1 MPRVSRLALVLLLAP
16 ACGLFPE
23 SDSDTNATTPDSATT
38 QDDPTTTGPMI
49 DPDPDSIPPE
59 PIVGERGN
67 GSFGYGCVEGR
78 DPACLGLTN
87 NKFPVLIAVG
97 GQFLLDYT
105 LNTGGLRQPESASKE
120 RIAYFGLYQALVAG
134 DTAMFVRGTS
144 DGKPFLLDF
153 TTLHVAT
160 PSEVV
165 LQRNDLAVNAIFLAP
180 DDEITIS
187 AYTRDA
193 NKVVLAGTLEFTWTL
208 AAEDIAVITG
218 TTGGGVRLRGL
229 APGKTT
235 LTASLGELS
244 ASVSLTVEGDP
255 DITTGGTSSTGD
267 TDTATGSTGAS
278 T

>member
-1 MPRVSRLALVLLLAP
+1 MLQTSRLALVLLLAP

-23 SDSDTNATTPDSATT
+23 SDSEPNTTTSAGGTT
-38 QDDPTTTGPMI
+38 LDDPTTTGPAI
-49 DPDPDSIPPE
+49 DPDPDSIPPA

-67 GSFGYGCVEGR
+67 SSFGYGCVGGR

-87 NKFPVLIAVG
+87 NKFPALIAVG
-97 GQFLLDYT
+97 GQFLLDYMP
-105 LNTGGLRQPESASKE
+105 GGGGVRQPESASEE
-120 RIAYFGLYQALVAG
+120 RITYFGLYQALVAG
-134 DTAMFVRGTS
+134 DTAMFVHGTQ

-165 LQRNDLAVNAIFLAP
+165 LQRNDLAVQAIFLAP
-180 DDEITIS
+180 ADEITVS
-187 AYTRDA
+187 AHTRDA
-193 NKVVLAGTLEFTWTL
+193 HKVVLAGTLEFTWTL
-208 AAEDIAVITG
+208 ADADIAVITA

-229 APGKTT
+229 ASGTTT

-244 ASVSLTVEGDP
+244 ASVALTVEGGP
-255 DITTGGTSSTGD
+255 ELTTGGTSSTGD
-267 TDTATGSTGAS
+267 TDSTGAS